1 MAKDTMKRFNPHT
14 VRASKHLQAKT
25 DKEKAAMRRARG
37 VKQRWAQDRETKTS
51 DGPMIAVGY
60 SPIREDYTPCK
71 LRGRSGTRLDP
82 KVRALIAARRDGRRA
97 FFAELGVR
105 V

>member
-1 MAKDTMKRFNPHT
+1 MKRFNPHT

-37 VKQRWAQDRETKTS
+37 IKQRWAADDAPIETSKVIEYRECH
-51 DGPMIAVGY
+51 A
-60 SPIREDYTPCK
+60 PIREDYIPCR
-71 LRGRSGTRLDP
+71 LRGRSGTRLSP
-82 KVRALIAARRDGRRA
+82 EKRALVAARREGRKA
-97 FFAELGVR
+97 FFAELGVC

>member
-1 MAKDTMKRFNPHT
+1 MKRFNSHT

-37 VKQRWAQDRETKTS
+37 VKQRWAADDAPILPFGVDMAVPVKEFNA
-51 DGPMIAVGY
+51 PM
-60 SPIREDYTPCK
+60 REDYTPPR
-71 LRGRSGTRLDP
+71 LRGRSGTRLNP
-82 KVRALIAARRDGRRA
+82 QIRALIASRRENRKA
-97 FFAELGVR
+97 FFAEMGVR

>member
-1 MAKDTMKRFNPHT
+1 MKRFNSHT

-25 DKEKAAMRRARG
+25 DKEKAAMRRANG
-37 VKQRWAQDRETKTS
+37 TKQRWA
-51 DGPMIAVGY
+51 
-60 SPIREDYTPCK
+60 EDLEVKADAPKLRKFHAPRRDDYKPPR

-82 KVRALIAARRDGRRA
+82 RVREIIAARREGRRA
-97 FFAELGVR
+97 FLAEMGVQ

>member
-1 MAKDTMKRFNPHT
+1 MKRFNSHT

-25 DKEKAAMRRARG
+25 DKEKAAMRRANG
-37 VKQRWAQDRETKTS
+37 TTQRWAADDAPILPFGAVATMAPKEYLA
-51 DGPMIAVGY
+51 PM
-60 SPIREDYTPCK
+60 REDYKPPR

-82 KVRALIAARRDGRRA
+82 RVRAIVAARREGRKA

>member
-1 MAKDTMKRFNPHT
+1 MKRFNPHT

-37 VKQRWAQDRETKTS
+37 VKQRWAVDDAPILPFGVDVVVPVREFTA
-51 DGPMIAVGY
+51 PM
-60 SPIREDYTPCK
+60 REDYKPPR
-71 LRGRSGTRLDP
+71 LRGRSGTRLNP
-82 KVRALIAARRDGRRA
+82 ATRALLAARRVDRKA